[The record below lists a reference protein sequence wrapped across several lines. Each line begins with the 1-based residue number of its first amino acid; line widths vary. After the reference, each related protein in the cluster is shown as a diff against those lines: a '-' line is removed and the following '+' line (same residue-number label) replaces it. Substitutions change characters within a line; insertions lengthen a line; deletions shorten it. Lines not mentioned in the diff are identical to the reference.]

1 MFFMTE
7 DPRGKYMELNFIK
20 FSLEEGVVQSYRFV
34 TRREHRDV
42 MQFIEEMKSSKE
54 RWMKLVSSLSKDDF
68 QSE

>member
-1 MFFMTE
+1 
-7 DPRGKYMELNFIK
+7 MELNFIK